1 MNPFRQMILDWITNT
16 KETIRR
22 LSTHPLF
29 GILLTGALLFMIQI
43 LGIAGIIK
51 PSTINLLSPV
61 IMFYLVALGFMLLLG
76 YAGLASLGTAGF
88 VGLSAYVIAHIV
100 GNLGMS
106 FILAVIVA
114 VAISITLGVVVGFIS
129 LRIEGMY
136 LAIITLGISEILVEI
151 FRKFTAVTRGNQG
164 FSLFKMNALFFELK
178 QTDIFSMSYYVI
190 VIVLVIVMILTV
202 NLINSPTGRGMLA
215 MKNSTSAAQA
225 MGISLLKYR
234 LLAFVLATVIA
245 GLAGILYFMNKLV
258 SHPSTWGLAFSLNI
272 LAAVVIGG
280 MKSIYGVMA
289 GTFIVFGMNDLI
301 LKRMP
306 FFSNYSSAYLILNG
320 ALIVLVVMFYPG
332 GIVRLFKDLRN
343 GLTKLFR
350 FIKTTW
356 KEYRYGK
363 DTDQTL

>member
-1 MNPFRQMILDWITNT
+1 MTTMKQSLTNNVHRIRQRIGNIA
-16 KETIRR
+16 K
-22 LSTHPLF
+22 HPLS
-29 GILLTGALLFMIQI
+29 GILLTGILLIMVQV

-61 IMFYLVALGFMLLLG
+61 IMFYIVALGFMLLLG

-88 VGLSAYVIAHIV
+88 VGLSAYVIAHVV
-100 GNLGMS
+100 GNLGLP
-106 FILAVIVA
+106 FILAVLIAITFSIV
-114 VAISITLGVVVGFIS
+114 LGVVVGFIS

-151 FRKFTAVTRGNQG
+151 FRKFNAVTRGNQG
-164 FSLFKMNALFFELK
+164 YSLFKMNTLFFELK
-178 QTDIFSMSYYVI
+178 QTDRFSMSYYVI
-190 VIVLVIVMILTV
+190 VLVLVIVMILTV

-234 LLAFVLATVIA
+234 LLAFVLATLIA
-245 GLAGILYFMNKLV
+245 GLGGILYFMNKLV

-289 GTFIVFGMNDLI
+289 GTFIVFGLNDLL
-301 LKRMP
+301 LKRIP
-306 FFSNYSSAYLILNG
+306 FFSQYSNAYLMMNG
-320 ALIVLVVMFYPG
+320 ALIILVVMFYPG
-332 GIVRLFKDLRN
+332 GIVRLFKDIKN
-343 GLTKLFR
+343 GIMKLFR
-350 FIKTTW
+350 VCRKTW

>member
-1 MNPFRQMILDWITNT
+1 MS
-16 KETIRR
+16 RR
-22 LSTHPLF
+22 LVAWIGAHTSLLKTHPLF
-29 GILLTGALLFMIQI
+29 GIVLTGTLLVMIQV
-43 LGIAGIIK
+43 LGIAGLIK

-61 IMFYLVALGFMLLLG
+61 IIFYLVALGFMLLLG

-88 VGLSAYVIAHIV
+88 VGLSAYIIAHVV
-100 GNLGMS
+100 GNLGMP
-106 FILAVIVA
+106 FMLATLIAFVASIV
-114 VAISITLGVVVGFIS
+114 LGVIVGFIS

-151 FRKFTAVTRGNQG
+151 FRKYIDVTRGNQG
-164 FSLFKMNALFFELK
+164 YSLFRMNVLFMELK
-178 QTDIFSMSYYVI
+178 QTDRFSMSYYI
-190 VIVLVIVMILTV
+190 VILVLVVVMILTV

-245 GLAGILYFMNKLV
+245 GLGGTLYFMNKLV

-289 GTFIVFGMNDLI
+289 GTFIVFGLNDLV
-301 LKRMP
+301 LKRIP
-306 FFSNYSSAYLILNG
+306 FFSEYTSAYLILNG
-320 ALIVLVVMFYPG
+320 TLIVLVVMFYPG
-332 GIVRLFKDLRN
+332 GIVRLFKDIRA
-343 GLTKLFR
+343 GIVKLFR
-350 FIKTTW
+350 TIRRLW

-363 DTDQTL
+363 DNEASA